1 MACWMVTRWLSP
13 LLLDDIM
20 FSLVVDDRL
29 RRVVVE
35 RHIDVKAAAVV
46 LLRNMRVDRRKHHLV
61 VVGELASDFSSRGE
75 KIFLCEDFAT

>member
-46 LLRNMRVDRRKHHLV
+46 LLRNMRVD
-61 VVGELASDFSSRGE
+61 
-75 KIFLCEDFAT
+75 T